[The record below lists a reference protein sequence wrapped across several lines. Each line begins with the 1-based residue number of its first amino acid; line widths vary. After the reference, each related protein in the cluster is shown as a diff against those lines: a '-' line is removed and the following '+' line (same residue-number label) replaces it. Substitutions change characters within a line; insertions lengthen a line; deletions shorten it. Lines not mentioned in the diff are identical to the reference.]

1 MLERKSWSN
10 EQYSRRECL
19 EISGLPSSTEDSQL
33 EGTVL
38 QIFEKMDVKVYPQN
52 VEAAHWLKS
61 NNSSKK
67 AIMKMYKRKDAD
79 KIREVKKK
87 LKSLKFESMGI
98 NNSIFINDSQCAYYK
113 KLWAKSKRMWMNKF
127 IHGFWV
133 SYGLIKIKVSES
145 STPCIITH
153 DVDLEIMFPGNP

>member
-52 VEAAHWLKS
+52 VEASHWLKS

-67 AIMKMYKRKDAD
+67 AIMKMCKRKDAD

-98 NNSIFINDSQCAYYK
+98 NNSIFINDS
-113 KLWAKSKRMWMNKF
+113 
-127 IHGFWV
+127 
-133 SYGLIKIKVSES
+133 
-145 STPCIITH
+145 
-153 DVDLEIMFPGNP
+153 